1 MLDAKSLM
9 EGLQPLFAL
18 KMFLNRFNDQNVRK
32 VLRIVI
38 ICVITLQLFKIL
50 LIILA
55 RRRFALRKLRQ
66 RQLRG
71 VLGHFAADQGHFSH
85 LGWLCLLCC
94 QILARCHVKS
104 YN

>member
-1 MLDAKSLM
+1 MRLRLNTFIEGCEKKALADLSSMLDAKSLM

-55 RRRFALRKLRQ
+55 RRRFTLRKLRQ

-71 VLGHFAADQGHFSH
+71 VLGHFTA
-85 LGWLCLLCC
+85 
-94 QILARCHVKS
+94 
-104 YN
+104 N